1 MKFLTTAATALALS
15 VTANAAFAAC
25 DDGEIV
31 IGAGFQNTYNTR
43 FRADRHAIQFF
54 VRPKTGAS
62 KMVVEEFSL
71 KAMTRGLTSSN
82 QNLSQPFE
90 LKFHQKQNRLTV
102 LLQNDDNRVNQGH

>member
-1 MKFLTTAATALALS
+1 MKP
-15 VTANAAFAAC
+15 
-25 DDGEIV
+25 
-31 IGAGFQNTYNTR
+31 Q
-43 FRADRHAIQFF
+43 
-54 VRPKTGAS
+54 
-62 KMVVEEFSL
+62 MVVEEFSL